1 MKIGIGYSNQK
12 DGFLSGLT
20 VAKNAI
26 EKGDIQR
33 PDLVFAFCSGQVD
46 HEEYF
51 RGLQTVVG
59 DQVPIIGG
67 SAIGI
72 ITNDSLSYKGYPAG
86 VFILESKTLRYKEAA
101 AGNLD
106 MNEKRA
112 GQSLTNKLSPEQT
125 DKLLIMFYDSVKT
138 PAKDNSP
145 PVLNASS
152 PLIEGIEQVL
162 QPDVPIV
169 GAGLIGDYDLGPTK
183 QFCGSYVAS
192 QSVVG
197 VMLSGDFKPYF
208 RIMHGCRPLDG
219 IYHKITKMDGSIIYE
234 LDGKPIV
241 EMIDEL
247 YGNRNWR
254 YQSPVKLLTIGK
266 NHGKRYEQPIE
277 ENYVN
282 RLITGCL
289 PNGEGIGIFEPDF
302 KTGTEIQFM
311 LRDAEIMIESAKI
324 NSAELMEQIKADG
337 KKALFGLY
345 IDCAGRSADY
355 SNTNI
360 EEASEIQSIFNQHN
374 SPLFGFFSGVE
385 VAPFLQKSR
394 GLDWTGVLLVLAGDK
409 DDG

>member
-86 VFILESKTLRYKEAA
+86 AFILELNTLRYKEAA

-145 PVLNASS
+145 PILNASS

-162 QPDVPIV
+162 QPGVPIV
-169 GAGLIGDYDLGPTK
+169 GAGLIGDYDPAMKWWTLG
-183 QFCGSYVAS
+183 
-192 QSVVG
+192 
-197 VMLSGDFKPYF
+197 
-208 RIMHGCRPLDG
+208 
-219 IYHKITKMDGSIIYE
+219 
-234 LDGKPIV
+234 
-241 EMIDEL
+241 
-247 YGNRNWR
+247 
-254 YQSPVKLLTIGK
+254 
-266 NHGKRYEQPIE
+266 
-277 ENYVN
+277 
-282 RLITGCL
+282 
-289 PNGEGIGIFEPDF
+289 
-302 KTGTEIQFM
+302 
-311 LRDAEIMIESAKI
+311 
-324 NSAELMEQIKADG
+324 
-337 KKALFGLY
+337 
-345 IDCAGRSADY
+345 
-355 SNTNI
+355 
-360 EEASEIQSIFNQHN
+360 
-374 SPLFGFFSGVE
+374 
-385 VAPFLQKSR
+385 
-394 GLDWTGVLLVLAGDK
+394 
-409 DDG
+409 